1 MFKVE
6 LSCQNDHNL
15 KVIVQLEKIYIK
27 ISIFKQNTINWLWK
41 SNLNHLR
48 ISSNNKTAVIE

>member
-6 LSCQNDHNL
+6 FSCENDHNL
-15 KVIVQLEKIYIK
+15 KVIVQIRKKITK
-27 ISIFKQNTINWLWK
+27 ISIFKQNTINLLWK
-41 SNLNHLR
+41 SNLIRFR